1 MVKHIILW
9 TLKDE
14 YTEAQKAEIRA
25 GIKEGLEGLKGQIPG
40 MIDISVRT
48 DYLPT
53 STVDVMLD
61 TTFED
66 ADALAAYAK
75 NPKHVA
81 VADTKVRPFTAN
93 RACMHP
99 YFLCGISYKILLV
112 FYLLMSYSYNNI
124 SPRFSPYTWK

>member
-14 YTEAQKAEIRA
+14 YTQAQKKEIRA

-66 ADALAAYAK
+66 ADWLSCWGS
-75 NPKHVA
+75 H
-81 VADTKVRPFTAN
+81 
-93 RACMHP
+93 
-99 YFLCGISYKILLV
+99 
-112 FYLLMSYSYNNI
+112 MSYDVHGVYPDDVDDLSKEAYLEMYLKETNPIICESDDEFINMCKQI
-124 SPRFSPYTWK
+124 KGK

>member
-9 TLKDE
+9 TLKE
-14 YTEAQKAEIRA
+14 ELSGEQKETIKQ

-81 VADTKVRPFTAN
+81 VADTRVRPFTAN
-93 RACMHP
+93 RACMD
-99 YFLCGISYKILLV
+99 FEV
-112 FYLLMSYSYNNI
+112 
-124 SPRFSPYTWK
+124 

>member
-14 YTEAQKAEIRA
+14 Y
-25 GIKEGLEGLKGQIPG
+25 
-40 MIDISVRT
+40 
-48 DYLPT
+48 T

-81 VADTKVRPFTAN
+81 VADTRVRPFTAN
-93 RACMHP
+93 RACMD
-99 YFLCGISYKILLV
+99 FEV
-112 FYLLMSYSYNNI
+112 
-124 SPRFSPYTWK
+124 

>member
-14 YTEAQKAEIRA
+14 YTQAQKKEIRA

-66 ADALAAYAK
+66 DDELEAYAK
-75 NPKHVA
+75 NPKNVA
-81 VADTKVRPFTAN
+81 VADIRVRTFTGN
-93 RACMHP
+93 RARME
-99 YFLCGISYKILLV
+99 FEV
-112 FYLLMSYSYNNI
+112 
-124 SPRFSPYTWK
+124 

>member
-14 YTEAQKAEIRA
+14 YTEAQKKEIRA

-81 VADTKVRPFTAN
+81 VADTRVRPFTAN
-93 RACMHP
+93 RAWCNKRE
-99 YFLCGISYKILLV
+99 ISVFDYKSFPKLGD
-112 FYLLMSYSYNNI
+112 MSKMTNI
-124 SPRFSPYTWK
+124 VKLSLK

>member
-1 MVKHIILW
+1 M
-9 TLKDE
+9 
-14 YTEAQKAEIRA
+14 
-25 GIKEGLEGLKGQIPG
+25 
-40 MIDISVRT
+40 RT

-93 RACMHP
+93 RACMD
-99 YFLCGISYKILLV
+99 FEV
-112 FYLLMSYSYNNI
+112 
-124 SPRFSPYTWK
+124 

>member
-14 YTEAQKAEIRA
+14 YTEAQKKEIRA

-61 TTFED
+61 TTLVDEE
-66 ADALAAYAK
+66 ALKGYAVH
-75 NPKHVA
+75 PEHVK
-81 VADTKVRPFTAN
+81 VADSKVRPYTKT
-93 RACMHP
+93 RVCMD
-99 YFLCGISYKILLV
+99 FEV
-112 FYLLMSYSYNNI
+112 
-124 SPRFSPYTWK
+124 

>member
-1 MVKHIILW
+1 MSLIVTIQFKHVQNSGGTQWLN
-9 TLKDE
+9 TLF
-14 YTEAQKAEIRA
+14 YTEAQKTEIRA

-93 RACMHP
+93 RACMD
-99 YFLCGISYKILLV
+99 FEV
-112 FYLLMSYSYNNI
+112 
-124 SPRFSPYTWK
+124 

>member
-14 YTEAQKAEIRA
+14 YTEAQKKEIRA

-81 VADTKVRPFTAN
+81 VADTRVRPFTAN
-93 RACMHP
+93 RHVW
-99 YFLCGISYKILLV
+99 ISRCNKREISVFDYKSFPKLGD
-112 FYLLMSYSYNNI
+112 MSKMTNI
-124 SPRFSPYTWK
+124 VKLSLK

>member
-1 MVKHIILW
+1 MSTQRHRRRNTCRHK
-9 TLKDE
+9 K
-14 YTEAQKAEIRA
+14 
-25 GIKEGLEGLKGQIPG
+25 GLEGLKGQIPG

-93 RACMHP
+93 RACMD
-99 YFLCGISYKILLV
+99 FEV
-112 FYLLMSYSYNNI
+112 
-124 SPRFSPYTWK
+124 

>member
-9 TLKDE
+9 TLKE
-14 YTEAQKAEIRA
+14 EFSGEEKETIKQ

-93 RACMHP
+93 RACMD
-99 YFLCGISYKILLV
+99 FEV
-112 FYLLMSYSYNNI
+112 
-124 SPRFSPYTWK
+124 

>member
-14 YTEAQKAEIRA
+14 YTEAQKKEIRA
-25 GIKEGLEGLKGQIPG
+25 GIKEGLEGLKRGQIPG

-81 VADTKVRPFTAN
+81 VADTRVRPFTAN
-93 RACMHP
+93 RACMD
-99 YFLCGISYKILLV
+99 FEV
-112 FYLLMSYSYNNI
+112 
-124 SPRFSPYTWK
+124 

>member
-25 GIKEGLEGLKGQIPG
+25 GIKEGLEGQIPG

-93 RACMHP
+93 RACMD
-99 YFLCGISYKILLV
+99 FEV
-112 FYLLMSYSYNNI
+112 
-124 SPRFSPYTWK
+124 

>member
-1 MVKHIILW
+1 MNIKEIIMLQFGLVERPEKLRRNTLVKHIILW

-14 YTEAQKAEIRA
+14 YTEAQKKEIRA

-40 MIDISVRT
+40 MLDISVRT

-93 RACMHP
+93 RACMD
-99 YFLCGISYKILLV
+99 FEV
-112 FYLLMSYSYNNI
+112 
-124 SPRFSPYTWK
+124 

>member
-14 YTEAQKAEIRA
+14 YTEAQKTEIRA
-25 GIKEGLEGLKGQIPG
+25 GIPG
-40 MIDISVRT
+40 MLDISVRT

-93 RACMHP
+93 RACMD
-99 YFLCGISYKILLV
+99 FEV
-112 FYLLMSYSYNNI
+112 
-124 SPRFSPYTWK
+124 

>member
-1 MVKHIILW
+1 MIKVSTTGMAVSLKTDLRFPISGQWGHGDRIIQ
-9 TLKDE
+9 
-14 YTEAQKAEIRA
+14 EAQKKEIRA

-53 STVDVMLD
+53 STVDVMLE

-81 VADTKVRPFTAN
+81 VADTRVRPFTAN
-93 RACMHP
+93 RACMD
-99 YFLCGISYKILLV
+99 FEV
-112 FYLLMSYSYNNI
+112 
-124 SPRFSPYTWK
+124 